1 MMDTPREN
9 STHDSGVWLLDRIMN
24 QMNAGVYITDVDTDE
39 ILFMNSGMKK
49 QFGLVEPEGKI
60 CWQVLQKGMSGRC
73 PFCPVPRLLRD
84 GPSAAPLRWEEHNTS
99 NGCIYENF
107 DSLIQ
112 WHDGRL
118 VHFQHSLDVT
128 EYHKLSIAATTD
140 ELTGALNRRAGKAA
154 LAEMAAA
161 CARTGEPFSLCMF
174 DVNDLKKTNDHFGHA
189 AGDQLLVSIAEAVRG
204 VLQEGDVL
212 CRLSGDEFLA
222 LMRGAPR
229 EQAVQRMNT
238 ALAALHGVQALSEQA
253 DAFSFGV
260 LTPEPNSPARSVAQ
274 LLSDVDEKLYEK
286 SGVSTSPTPSTRCCI
301 PHSAAPAWT
310 SPMIRFIYW
319 TLWCRVPTTMSTS
332 AT

>member
-84 GPSAAPLRWEEHNTS
+84 GPSAAPLRWKEHNTS

-140 ELTGALNRRAGKAA
+140 
-154 LAEMAAA
+154 
-161 CARTGEPFSLCMF
+161 
-174 DVNDLKKTNDHFGHA
+174 
-189 AGDQLLVSIAEAVRG
+189 
-204 VLQEGDVL
+204 
-212 CRLSGDEFLA
+212 
-222 LMRGAPR
+222 
-229 EQAVQRMNT
+229 
-238 ALAALHGVQALSEQA
+238 
-253 DAFSFGV
+253 
-260 LTPEPNSPARSVAQ
+260 
-274 LLSDVDEKLYEK
+274 
-286 SGVSTSPTPSTRCCI
+286 
-301 PHSAAPAWT
+301 
-310 SPMIRFIYW
+310 
-319 TLWCRVPTTMSTS
+319 
-332 AT
+332 

>member
-174 DVNDLKKTNDHFGHA
+174 DVNDLKKTNDRFGHA
-189 AGDQLLVSIAEAVRG
+189 AGGPAARFHCRG
-204 VLQEGDVL
+204 SARRAAGRR
-212 CRLSGDEFLA
+212 CA
-222 LMRGAPR
+222 LP
-229 EQAVQRMNT
+229 
-238 ALAALHGVQALSEQA
+238 
-253 DAFSFGV
+253 
-260 LTPEPNSPARSVAQ
+260 PER
-274 LLSDVDEKLYEK
+274 
-286 SGVSTSPTPSTRCCI
+286 R
-301 PHSAAPAWT
+301 
-310 SPMIRFIYW
+310 
-319 TLWCRVPTTMSTS
+319 
-332 AT
+332 

>member
-60 CWQVLQKGMSGRC
+60 CWQVLQKMERALSL
-73 PFCPVPRLLRD
+73 CPVPRLPRD
-84 GPSAAPLRWEEHNTS
+84 VPSAAPLRWEEHNTS

-140 ELTGALNRRAGKAA
+140 ELTGVEPTRGKGRAG
-154 LAEMAAA
+154 EMVAA

-174 DVNDLKKTNDHFGHA
+174 DVNDLKKANDHFGHA

-260 LTPEPNSPARSVAQ
+260 LTPEPNGPARSVAQ
-274 LLSDVDEKLYEK
+274 LLSDVDEKLHEK
-286 SGVSTSPTPSTRCCI
+286 KRRLHIANAQYALLHS
-301 PHSAAPAWT
+301 HSAAPAWT
-310 SPMIRFIYW
+310 SPMIRFICW

>member
-1 MMDTPREN
+1 MTVHAFSPVAALPRAPSWTEFYGTLCQKGGWLMMDTPREN

-128 EYHKLSIAATTD
+128 KYHKLSIAATTD
-140 ELTGALNRRAGKAA
+140 
-154 LAEMAAA
+154 
-161 CARTGEPFSLCMF
+161 
-174 DVNDLKKTNDHFGHA
+174 
-189 AGDQLLVSIAEAVRG
+189 
-204 VLQEGDVL
+204 
-212 CRLSGDEFLA
+212 
-222 LMRGAPR
+222 
-229 EQAVQRMNT
+229 
-238 ALAALHGVQALSEQA
+238 
-253 DAFSFGV
+253 
-260 LTPEPNSPARSVAQ
+260 
-274 LLSDVDEKLYEK
+274 
-286 SGVSTSPTPSTRCCI
+286 
-301 PHSAAPAWT
+301 
-310 SPMIRFIYW
+310 
-319 TLWCRVPTTMSTS
+319 
-332 AT
+332 

>member
-60 CWQVLQKGMSGRC
+60 CWQVLQKGMSERC

-174 DVNDLKKTNDHFGHA
+174 DVNDLKKTNDRFGHA
-189 AGDQLLVSIAEAVRG
+189 AGGPAARFHCRGSARRAAEGR
-204 VLQEGDVL
+204 
-212 CRLSGDEFLA
+212 CA
-222 LMRGAPR
+222 LP
-229 EQAVQRMNT
+229 
-238 ALAALHGVQALSEQA
+238 
-253 DAFSFGV
+253 
-260 LTPEPNSPARSVAQ
+260 PER
-274 LLSDVDEKLYEK
+274 
-286 SGVSTSPTPSTRCCI
+286 R
-301 PHSAAPAWT
+301 
-310 SPMIRFIYW
+310 
-319 TLWCRVPTTMSTS
+319 
-332 AT
+332 